1 MKESLMTNFRL
12 SVQRGSKQTLVDTKH
27 HTVHSENDSMRFC
40 NCCSLVYRVLDFMI
54 DFGLV
59 MICMASRLDTQCCEA
74 LCSTTEPHSKAKIVR
89 LALTTE
95 AQLFW
100 GPLSDLLL

>member
-1 MKESLMTNFRL
+1 MFLL
-12 SVQRGSKQTLVDTKH
+12 SEELLGFTSQ
-27 HTVHSENDSMRFC
+27 
-40 NCCSLVYRVLDFMI
+40 Y
-54 DFGLV
+54 
-59 MICMASRLDTQCCEA
+59 CEA
-74 LCSTTEPHSKAKIVR
+74 LCSTTEPYTKAKIVR